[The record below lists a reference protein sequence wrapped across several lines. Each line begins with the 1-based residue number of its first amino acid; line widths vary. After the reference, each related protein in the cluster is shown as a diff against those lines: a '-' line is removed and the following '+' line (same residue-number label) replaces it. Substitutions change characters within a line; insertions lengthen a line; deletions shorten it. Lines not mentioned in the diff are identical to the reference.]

1 MTTSHRR
8 RLQRQRRRLIA
19 ELAAIG
25 DFRPGN
31 LNRYFRKCGKPYCRC
46 NAEDHPGH
54 GPAYNLT
61 RKRRGRTVSRGV
73 PAAAVAQ
80 TKKQMREY
88 QRFRGLVDELVEVS
102 DELCHLKAKAG
113 GAAKKGALQNR

>member
-1 MTTSHRR
+1 MTTDNQQQ
-8 RLQRQRRRLIA
+8 LQQQREQLIA

-31 LNRYFRKCGKPYCRC
+31 LNEYFRKCGRSYCGC

-61 RKRRGRTVSRGV
+61 RKRHGRTVSRSV
-73 PAAAVAQ
+73 PAKAVEQ
-80 TKKQMREY
+80 TREQMREY
-88 QRFRGLVDELVEVS
+88 QRFRELIDELVEVS
-102 DELCHLKAKAG
+102 DELCHLKAKASPV
-113 GAAKKGALQNR
+113 AKKGAAQHL